1 VLDLT
6 RLFRSD
12 ENAKDYAAGE
22 VVFEIG
28 DFAQEMY
35 VVLQGQVD
43 IVAHDKVLETVNPGG
58 MFGEMAL
65 IDSSPRSAGAVA
77 RSDCRLVPVDQRRF
91 QYMVQQTPYFSL
103 HVMRVLA
110 ERLRRTTG
118 SQF

>member
-12 ENAKDYAAGE
+12 EKARDYTAGE
-22 VVFEIG
+22 IIIETG
-28 DFAQEMY
+28 DIDQEMF
-35 VVLQGQVD
+35 VILEGQVD
-43 IVAHDKVLETVNPGG
+43 IVADDKVLETVNPGG

-65 IDSSPRSAGAVA
+65 IDASPRSAGAVA

-110 ERLRRTTG
+110 ERLRRSTPHD
-118 SQF
+118 